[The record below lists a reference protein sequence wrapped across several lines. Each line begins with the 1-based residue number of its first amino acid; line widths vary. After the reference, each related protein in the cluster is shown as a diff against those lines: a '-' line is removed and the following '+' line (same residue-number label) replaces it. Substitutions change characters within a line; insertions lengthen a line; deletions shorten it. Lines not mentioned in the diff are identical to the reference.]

1 MRAVLCTHFG
11 TPDELEL
18 VDIPPPKAAP
28 GEAVVRV
35 KAAALNFF
43 DTLIIAG
50 KYQHKPPFPFSPAS
64 EFAGIVES
72 LGPGVTDIAV
82 GDRVVG
88 NMGWGAAREAVA
100 VEAHQLAK
108 LPEALDFDRAAG
120 LTVTYGTTLYA
131 LRERAQL
138 KPGETLVVLGAS
150 GGTGLAAIEL
160 GKMMGARVIAC
171 ASSDEK
177 LAFARAHGADE
188 TVNYGRENL
197 RDALKRLGGEHGID
211 VVYDPVGGPYAEP
224 AVRSLAWLGRYLVVG
239 FAAGEIPKIP
249 LNLTL
254 LKSCDI
260 RGVFWGAW
268 TKREPQLQR
277 ALMTDLA
284 RWCAEGKL
292 SAHVH
297 AVYPLAEIETALNA
311 ITDRKVMGKI
321 VLRP

>member
-1 MRAVLCTHFG
+1 
-11 TPDELEL
+11 
-18 VDIPPPKAAP
+18 
-28 GEAVVRV
+28 
-35 KAAALNFF
+35 
-43 DTLIIAG
+43 
-50 KYQHKPPFPFSPAS
+50 
-64 EFAGIVES
+64 
-72 LGPGVTDIAV
+72 
-82 GDRVVG
+82 
-88 NMGWGAAREAVA
+88 
-100 VEAHQLAK
+100 
-108 LPEALDFDRAAG
+108 
-120 LTVTYGTTLYA
+120 
-131 LRERAQL
+131 
-138 KPGETLVVLGAS
+138 
-150 GGTGLAAIEL
+150 
-160 GKMMGARVIAC
+160 
-171 ASSDEK
+171 
-177 LAFARAHGADE
+177 
-188 TVNYGRENL
+188 VNYGRENL
-197 RDALKRLGGEHGID
+197 RDALTRLGGEHGID

-284 RWCAEGKL
+284 GWCAEGKL

-297 AVYPLAEIETALNA
+297 AVYPLSEITAALNA